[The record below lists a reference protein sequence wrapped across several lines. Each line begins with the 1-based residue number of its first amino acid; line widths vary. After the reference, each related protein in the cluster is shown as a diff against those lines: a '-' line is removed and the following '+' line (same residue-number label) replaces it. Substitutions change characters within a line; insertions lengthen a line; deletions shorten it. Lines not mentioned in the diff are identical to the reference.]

1 VSISQPRTGVVA
13 GRLPDALI
21 QLEKWADELD
31 GAGWDHSKIT
41 DGSMNAGRQS
51 ETAPPQRGREDA
63 PRYGQQ
69 LLSASPGQI
78 ALVEEWTTGTSDRVD
93 LSGVYLVLH
102 GTALA
107 VYGRSGRVDYLRP
120 EKWINGG
127 ASVEPCTLTITA
139 PLRIVRV
146 LPAD

>member
-1 VSISQPRTGVVA
+1 VSITQPRTGVVA
-13 GRLPDALI
+13 GRLPDALT
-21 QLEKWADELD
+21 QLEEWADELD
-31 GAGWDHSKIT
+31 RAGRHHSQIT
-41 DGSMNAGRQS
+41 DGSMNASRRA
-51 ETAPPQRGREDA
+51 EAALPQRGREDV

-78 ALVEEWTTGTSDRVD
+78 ALVEEWTTGTLDRVD

-107 VYGRSGRVDYLRP
+107 VYGHSGRVDYLRP
-120 EKWINGG
+120 EKWMDGV
-127 ASVEPCTLTITA
+127 SSEPCTLTVTA

-146 LPAD
+146 LPAN